1 MKRNRIFFW
10 GLILI
15 ILVLFTPQ
23 KMLAAPSA
31 QTGSDEVIQIV
42 LVLDVSGSMGTPVY
56 SGIVPE
62 DLLSL
67 LLRMDE
73 LQSDPQFVQLT
84 EQVEEAENDPTVV
97 AKKEDWIDA
106 YDELDNWITTEY
118 GNSLPGQQAIIS
130 TALKSADC
138 DEGVGRGISTA
149 RDAEQI
155 EFYLVAA
162 CPSGTVTANLVAEFV
177 DLVPY
182 LDDPEYLSLREIWT
196 TAYQAYDEALEESG
210 FNSYTQQL
218 ENYKTS
224 GQYQVIQDEI
234 DRLVDVYSIPS
245 RLELAKAAAIN
256 LIDLSQLDK
265 RITDRDSLLGLVTF
279 SNQAMYEHALTLEHN
294 EIKSLIR
301 AMSPMQ
307 QTNIGDALM
316 MGLNELE
323 RNADPDQPMMVILL
337 SDGHANVGLT
347 SSSILATIP
356 PRANNSDITLCTA
369 GFADLETEVDFVLLE
384 GLAEQTG
391 GEYIFTNS
399 GAELGS
405 FFVACKEAAAGK
417 ELAGQISGIINAGD
431 ITEVGRVDIQTNTC
445 DLSLALNFQGGKPTI
460 ELVDP
465 EGETI
470 DSSDE
475 GITYQTRNQ
484 VQLLTVENPLAGE
497 WVINLSNE
505 DDQGMDAAFSIL
517 ISTNPC
523 AGPAPD
529 DLPTPALELPYLLS
543 EDGMKIVTGGVI
555 LVVVILA
562 GLTGYVILIRQ
573 RKIS

>member
-1 MKRNRIFFW
+1 M
-10 GLILI
+10 
-15 ILVLFTPQ
+15 
-23 KMLAAPSA
+23 
-31 QTGSDEVIQIV
+31 E
-42 LVLDVSGSMGTPVY
+42 
-56 SGIVPE
+56 
-62 DLLSL
+62 
-67 LLRMDE
+67 
-73 LQSDPQFVQLT
+73 
-84 EQVEEAENDPTVV
+84 
-97 AKKEDWIDA
+97 
-106 YDELDNWITTEY
+106 
-118 GNSLPGQQAIIS
+118 
-130 TALKSADC
+130 
-138 DEGVGRGISTA
+138 
-149 RDAEQI
+149 
-155 EFYLVAA
+155 
-162 CPSGTVTANLVAEFV
+162 
-177 DLVPY
+177 
-182 LDDPEYLSLREIWT
+182 
-196 TAYQAYDEALEESG
+196 
-210 FNSYTQQL
+210 
-218 ENYKTS
+218 
-224 GQYQVIQDEI
+224 
-234 DRLVDVYSIPS
+234 VYSIPS

-369 GFADLETEVDFVLLE
+369 GFADLESEVDFVLLE

-417 ELAGQISGIINAGD
+417 ELAGQISGIIDAGD

-460 ELVDP
+460 ELIDP
-465 EGETI
+465 KGETI
-470 DSSDE
+470 DSSNE

-497 WVINLSNE
+497 WVIKLSNE

-529 DLPTPALELPYLLS
+529 DLPAPALELPYLLS
-543 EDGMKIVTGGVI
+543 ENGMAIVTGGVI
-555 LVVVILA
+555 LAVVILA

-573 RKIS
+573 RKVR